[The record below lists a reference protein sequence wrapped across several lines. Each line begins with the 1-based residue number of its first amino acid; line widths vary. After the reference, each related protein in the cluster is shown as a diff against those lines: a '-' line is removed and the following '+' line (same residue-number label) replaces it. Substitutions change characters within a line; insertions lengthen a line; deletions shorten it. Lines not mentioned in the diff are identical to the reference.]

1 VSTGAAVARPPE
13 GEPRHG
19 LRIAIIWAVFT
30 VVVTPLVIFVAGP
43 HVPPFDRSVQSHDQ
57 HVVNVT
63 LLALATPVAGLI
75 WVYFGYSVAVFR
87 QPRGASTGGKA
98 IVDGPPETGNSRIQ
112 ILWLAVSAVLV
123 LGLAAYGTVGL
134 FGSSNGA
141 GGGQGPAPLAKPAD
155 PSGALQVQVIGQQ
168 WLWTFRYPGYGGV
181 ETPELGLPVNRE
193 IEFHVTSLDVAHSFW
208 AIELGVKA
216 DAIPGSDNVA
226 FVKVL
231 RTGAFQVRCAEL
243 CGLWHGHMSTTG
255 QVMSQAG
262 FASWI
267 AATQRTYAGVTKYLP
282 PYSKVYYPEPL
293 RRAG

>member
-1 VSTGAAVARPPE
+1 VSTGAAIADRPG

-19 LRIAIIWAVFT
+19 LRIAVIWAVFT
-30 VVVTPLVIFVAGP
+30 VVVVPLMIFVVGP
-43 HVPPFDRSVQSHDQ
+43 HIPPFDRSVQSHDQ

-63 LLALATPVAGLI
+63 LLTLTVPVVGLI
-75 WVYFGYSVAVFR
+75 WVYFGYALTVFR
-87 QPRGASTGGKA
+87 QQGDA
-98 IVDGPPETGNSRIQ
+98 ITDGPPLTGHSRLQ
-112 ILWLAVSAVLV
+112 ILWLVVTSVSV
-123 LGLAAYGTVGL
+123 LGLAVYGTVGL

-141 GGGQGPAPLAKPAD
+141 GGGQGPSPLAKPANA
-155 PSGALQVQVIGQQ
+155 SHALQIQVIGQQ
-168 WLWTFRYPGYGGV
+168 WLWTFRYPSFGGV

-231 RTGAFQVRCAEL
+231 KTGAFQIRCAEL
-243 CGLWHGHMSTTG
+243 CGLWHGHMNTTG
-255 QVMSQAG
+255 QAMTQSR

-267 AATQRTYAGVTKYLP
+267 AATEQKYAGVTKVLP
-282 PYSKVYYPEPL
+282 PYSKVYYPDPL